1 MSTIAGPT
9 HKTVKPSTLMENLR
23 EFKHRDLEHRDL
35 MLMQENIGPE
45 PSTSVDARPYSLKIS
60 FTTKPIA
67 TVIVLEVRIDF
78 MY

>member
-9 HKTVKPSTLMENLR
+9 YETVKPSTPMENPR
-23 EFKHRDLEHRDL
+23 ELEHRDL
-35 MLMQENIGPE
+35 VLMQENIEPE

-67 TVIVLEVRIDF
+67 TVIVRI
-78 MY
+78 